1 MVKRKVKLVNISDVE
16 SLMQSVRSLTVDMDL
31 SSGKYM

>member
-16 SLMQSVRSLTVDMDL
+16 SLMQSVRSLTVIWIFPVENIM
-31 SSGKYM
+31 